1 MEEQRENMRDIR
13 KQKQNARRKSDYVN
27 KTMIVGE
34 LSNPVKR

>member
-13 KQKQNARRKSDYVN
+13 KQKWNARRKSDYVN